1 MVRSQSLSNRTVDL
15 FILLA
20 LVLTALISLYPL
32 WYTIA
37 LSVSDQAAANAGKV
51 TVWPVGFNLTSYQI
65 ILDDDKF
72 FRAFGVSVKRVVLG
86 GVLNFIL
93 TVIMAYPL
101 SLENK
106 QFRGR
111 NLYMWYLVFCML
123 FSGGMIPLYMTI
135 TTLGMQNTIW
145 SLVIPGAVPIFNI
158 ILIMNFFRSL
168 PKELNEAAVV
178 DGAGPWYTLMRI
190 YIPLSLPAMATV
202 TLFSIVGHWNS
213 FFDGLIYMSKPEN
226 YPLQTYIQ
234 QLVVSI
240 SPEAMSNLTSDQ
252 LIQLMKASDK
262 TLNAAKLMVAMIPI
276 LLIYPFLQ
284 RYFVHGIV
292 LGSVK
297 E

>member
-1 MVRSQSLSNRTVDL
+1 MVRSQSLSNRMVDNTI
-15 FILLA
+15 ILI
-20 LVLTALISLYPL
+20 LVVISLISLYPL

-37 LSVSDQAAANAGKV
+37 LSFSDQAAANGGKV
-51 TVWPVGFNLTSYQI
+51 TVWPVGFNLTSYRI
-65 ILDDDKF
+65 IIDDEKF
-72 FRAFGVSVKRVVLG
+72 FRAFLVSVKRVILG
-86 GVLNFIL
+86 GALNFLL

-101 SLENK
+101 SRQPK
-106 QFRGR
+106 QFPGR
-111 NLYMWYLVFCML
+111 NWYMWYLVFCML
-123 FSGGMIPLYMTI
+123 FSGGLIPLYMTI
-135 TTLGMQNTIW
+135 TTLGLQNTIW
-145 SLVIPGAVPIFNI
+145 SLVIPGAVPIFNV

-168 PKELNEAAVV
+168 PKELDEAAVV
-178 DGAGPWYTLMRI
+178 DGAGPWFALLRI
-190 YIPLSLPAMATV
+190 YIPLSVPALATV

-213 FFDGLIYMSKPEN
+213 FFDGLIYMSKPIN

-234 QLVVSI
+234 QLVI
-240 SPEAMSNLTSDQ
+240 NITPDMMKEMTTEQ
-252 LIQLMKASDK
+252 LIQLMKASNK

>member
-15 FILLA
+15 VILLA

-65 ILDDDKF
+65 ILEDDKF

-86 GVLNFIL
+86 GALNFIL

-145 SLVIPGAVPIFNI
+145 SLVIPGAVPIFNV

>member
-145 SLVIPGAVPIFNI
+145 SLVIPGAVPIFNV

>member
-20 LVLTALISLYPL
+20 LVLTALMSLYPL

-145 SLVIPGAVPIFNI
+145 SLVIPGAVPIFNV